1 MGENVKSLYLWIGK
15 LGDGEFGTEKKIKN
29 EVKEKRKNLHIPYRQ
44 QTDEE

>member
-29 EVKEKRKNLHIPYRQ
+29 EVKEKRKKSSYRQ
-44 QTDEE
+44 ETDDE